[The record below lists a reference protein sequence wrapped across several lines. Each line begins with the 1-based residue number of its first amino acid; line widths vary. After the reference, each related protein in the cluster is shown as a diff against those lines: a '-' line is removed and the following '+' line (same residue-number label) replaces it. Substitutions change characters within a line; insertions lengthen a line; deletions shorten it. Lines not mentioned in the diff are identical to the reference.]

1 MAAGLPEDF
10 TTGGLPNT
18 AVARLPIDVGASPQQ
33 TFFDLVDRIWKKTTA
48 RFA

>member
-18 AVARLPIDVGASPQQ
+18 AVARLPIDVGANPQQ
-33 TFFDLVDRIWKKTTA
+33 TFFDLVDRIWKKTAA
-48 RFA
+48 RRA